1 LRDLISMA
9 ESKRITRTLLA
20 GLLGGAWAGAVVGL
34 AEAGLLTATA
44 GQTEEYWLFPYA
56 VVSYG
61 ALGMLLAIGCTS
73 IAAAVA
79 PERTRHNAFGLCGA
93 VALFALGGAVARYQV
108 IQRVFHED
116 LVTFSFAGLAVHL
129 ALFVSV
135 GGLALAVMRAG
146 RRVQRDRGGVLIAAI
161 GLIFCLGGSVAVA
174 ALASPRAPEET
185 ATGWSRRGATSSA
198 PNIILIIADTL
209 RADAVGSY
217 GAEPGATPAL
227 DRFAAEAVRFENTYA
242 QSSWTRPSIATILT
256 SLYPSVHGA
265 MHKMDALPDRVT
277 TVAEALHA
285 KGYWTTGF
293 VSNINVAPIFNYQ
306 QGFDEYTYLP
316 PTFYFWATDSAAQL
330 AIYKGLRV
338 VHERFFGDRI
348 YVYNY
353 YQDAAVVTEAV
364 SGWLR
369 RRPPSPFF
377 LLIHYMDPHDPY
389 FEVPYNGRGVA
400 RVATP
405 NPPASRKNELHTLY
419 GEDVGYLDDNLG
431 ALFATLKSLGLYDS
445 SIIAVTAD
453 HGEEF
458 QDHGGW
464 WHGTTLY
471 EEVLRVPLIV
481 KRAHEE
487 RAGQVESRA
496 ARTLDIAPTLLAAAG
511 LAPSP
516 DFTGRDLFGPM
527 AVTPEPLFAEE
538 DLEGNVLTAL
548 QLGPWKIITANPENP
563 RGLRPVELYN
573 VAEDPQEHHDLT
585 GTEPARTQEMLQS
598 LAQER
603 ARISG
608 RRSLSGLSSLHDA
621 ADHRS

>member
-1 LRDLISMA
+1 M
-9 ESKRITRTLLA
+9 RTLLA
-20 GLLGGAWAGAVVGL
+20 GILGGAWAGAVLGL

-44 GQTEEYWLFPYA
+44 GPAEEYWLLPYA

-73 IAAAVA
+73 IAAVVA

-146 RRVQRDRGGVLIAAI
+146 RRVQRDRGGLLIAAI

-174 ALASPRAPEET
+174 ALASPHAPET
-185 ATGWSRRGATSSA
+185 ATGWAGRGVTSSA

-217 GAEPGATPAL
+217 GAGPGATPAL
-227 DRFAAEAVRFENTYA
+227 DRFASEAVRFENTYA
-242 QSSWTRPSIATILT
+242 QSTWTRPSIATILT
-256 SLYPSVHGA
+256 SLHPSVHGL

-277 TVAEALHA
+277 TVAEALRA
-285 KGYWTTGF
+285 QGYWTAGF
-293 VSNINVAPIFNYQ
+293 VSNINVAPIFNFQ
-306 QGFDEYTYLP
+306 QGFDEYTYLAP
-316 PTFYFWATDSAAQL
+316 AFYFWATDSATRL

-338 VHERFFGDRI
+338 VRERLFGDRI
-348 YVYNY
+348 YFYNY
-353 YQDAAVVTEAV
+353 YQDAAVVTDAV
-364 SGWLR
+364 SNWLR

-377 LLIHYMDPHDPY
+377 LLVHYMDPHDPY
-389 FEVPYNGRGVA
+389 FEIPYDGRGVA
-400 RVATP
+400 RVVNP
-405 NPPASRKNELHTLY
+405 DPPASRKNELRALY
-419 GEDVGYLDDNLG
+419 SEDVGYLDQHLG
-431 ALFATLKSLGLYDS
+431 TLFALLKSRDLYDN
-445 SIIAVTAD
+445 SIIALTAD

-471 EEVLRVPLIV
+471 AEQLRVPLIV

-511 LAPSP
+511 LASPP
-516 DFTGRDLFGPM
+516 DFTGRGLFGPM

-548 QLGPWKIITANPENP
+548 QLGPWKIITANRENP